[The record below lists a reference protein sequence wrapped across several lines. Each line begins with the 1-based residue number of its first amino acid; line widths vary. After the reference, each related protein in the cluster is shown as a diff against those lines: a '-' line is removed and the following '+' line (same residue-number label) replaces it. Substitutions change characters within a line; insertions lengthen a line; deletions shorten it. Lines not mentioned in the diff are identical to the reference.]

1 MKKKILIVL
10 AAVFLAIAAGFGIYV
25 SDYYHASEYV
35 TESLPGTGNVQ
46 IEEIRNGLF
55 LDGPG
60 EENALI
66 FYPGGKVEYTAYIPL
81 LSALAE
87 EGTDCFLL
95 KMPCN
100 LAILGINR
108 ASAVMTDSSY
118 TYAHWYIGG
127 HSLGGVAASSY
138 AADHDLDGLILL
150 ASYPTKELD
159 ERTLELYGSE
169 DLVLNA
175 EKRAEGDAYLPEGS
189 VVQVIEGGNH
199 AQFGDY
205 GEQEG
210 DGSAA
215 ISREEQQKRTVEAI
229 LEMAGGK

>member
-1 MKKKILIVL
+1 M
-10 AAVFLAIAAGFGIYV
+10 
-25 SDYYHASEYV
+25 
-35 TESLPGTGNVQ
+35 
-46 IEEIRNGLF
+46 
-55 LDGPG
+55 
-60 EENALI
+60 
-66 FYPGGKVEYTAYIPL
+66 
-81 LSALAE
+81 
-87 EGTDCFLL
+87 
-95 KMPCN
+95 
-100 LAILGINR
+100 
-108 ASAVMTDSSY
+108 
-118 TYAHWYIGG
+118 
-127 HSLGGVAASSY
+127 
-138 AADHDLDGLILL
+138 ILL